1 VIRRSVGSRDHLVC
15 WDTDHMEIG
24 MQTARITLIICYQM
38 ELDKLSI
45 YETLTCSIPKMCC

>member
-24 MQTARITLIICYQM
+24 MQTAQITLIICYQM
-38 ELDKLSI
+38 ELEKLSI